1 MQEIL
6 PQLSILVV
14 LTGVSVAV
22 VQYLFTNH
30 QTHLKDFIASL
41 KDVEFNRSNEYDLSL
56 ENQWDDA
63 INNCKKHTYFLNP
76 NRSIAIGFAIIV
88 ILIFVYVLTAIL
100 VFFTDVISVN
110 FLNLFILILNLFI
123 LIIALALLFWAIVNA
138 IVLRQVFKKEDLIRI
153 EFDEIET
160 QHQLVNKILK

>member
-88 ILIFVYVLTAIL
+88 ILIFVYVLTAIS
-100 VFFTDVISVN
+100 VFTDVISVN
-110 FLNLFILILNLFI
+110 FLNLFILI
-123 LIIALALLFWAIVNA
+123 IALALLSWAIVNA
-138 IVLRQVFKKEDLIRI
+138 FVLRQVFKKEDLIRI

>member
-6 PQLSILVV
+6 PQLSVLVV

-30 QTHLKDFIASL
+30 QTHLKDFIISL
-41 KDVEFNRSNEYDLSL
+41 KDIEFNRSNKYDLSL

-76 NRSIAIGFAIIV
+76 NRSIVIGFAIIV
-88 ILIFVYVLTAIL
+88 ALILVYVLTFISA
-100 VFFTDVISVN
+100 ISVS
-110 FLNLFILILNLFI
+110 FLNLFL
-123 LIIALALLFWAIVNA
+123 LIISVFLFLWAIANA
-138 IVLRQVFKKEDLIRI
+138 IVLRQVFKKEDLIRFK
-153 EFDEIET
+153 FDEIAT
-160 QHQLVNKILK
+160 KHQLVDEILSNKE

>member
-6 PQLSILVV
+6 PQLSVLVV

-30 QTHLKDFIASL
+30 QTHLKDFIISL
-41 KDVEFNRSNEYDLSL
+41 KDIEFNRSNKYDLSL

-76 NRSIAIGFAIIV
+76 NRSIVIGFAIIV
-88 ILIFVYVLTAIL
+88 ALILVYVLTFISA
-100 VFFTDVISVN
+100 ISVS
-110 FLNLFILILNLFI
+110 FLNLFL
-123 LIIALALLFWAIVNA
+123 LIISVFLFLWAIVNT
-138 IVLRQVFKKEDLIRI
+138 IVLRQVFNKESDIRT
-153 EFDEIET
+153 EFNEIAT
-160 QHQLVNKILK
+160 KHQLVDEILSNKE